1 MYEQLCEGY
10 EQYLCYERKLSEN
23 TIAAYKRDL
32 DHFAEWLEAEGLSL
46 LEVDNVVARSY
57 LFHLNSEKLSKNSLS
72 RKISSIK
79 RFYAYLLETDVVQ
92 KNPFQSLHSPKHDKV
107 LPQVIQEIDMA
118 AFFDE
123 LYQNDD
129 PLTQRDRVLF
139 ELLYG
144 SGLRISEALALNV
157 RDVSAQMLLRV
168 IGKGNKE
175 RIVPLSKKAQEALA
189 HYLAVQGGRAKLLQ
203 KNKEEQALLLNHL
216 GERLTRRG
224 AIYLVDKYVKKG
236 ALRYHVSPH
245 SFRHSFATHLLD
257 HGADIKMIQ
266 ELLGHSNLSTTQIY
280 TKVSSK
286 RLRELYNNGHPRA

>member
-10 EQYLCYERKLSEN
+10 EQYLRYERKLSEN

-286 RLRELYNNGHPRA
+286 RLRELYNNGHPHA

>member
-10 EQYLCYERKLSEN
+10 EQYLRYERKLSEN

>member
-10 EQYLCYERKLSEN
+10 EQYLRYERKLSEN

-32 DHFAEWLEAEGLSL
+32 DHFAEWLEAEGFSL

-286 RLRELYNNGHPRA
+286 RLRELYNNGHPHA